1 MAKRGCYS
9 GNEECFL
16 ELWSIPEIFIKNLLK
31 KITRQIGLVLYCL
44 PYECFNLTDFFT
56 LEDVTTVYSIAQ
68 KIRQIVPV
76 WYCLPYEC
84 FNLTNFSFYRMRRQ
98 NCQKIRQIVLVWYC
112 LIYEC
117 FNLTNFSSCT
127 MRQQY

>member
-84 FNLTNFSFYRMRRQ
+84 FNLTNFSPIQ
-98 NCQKIRQIVLVWYC
+98 DATTILTKIR
-112 LIYEC
+112 
-117 FNLTNFSSCT
+117 
-127 MRQQY
+127 